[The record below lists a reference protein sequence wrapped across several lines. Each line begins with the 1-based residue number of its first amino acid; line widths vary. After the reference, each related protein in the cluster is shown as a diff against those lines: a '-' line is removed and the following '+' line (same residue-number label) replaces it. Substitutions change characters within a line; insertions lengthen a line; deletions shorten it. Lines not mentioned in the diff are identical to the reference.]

1 MGEGYG
7 SGLGGGVDGIEGG
20 YTIGVRK
27 DAYGMGGPKG
37 MGFGS
42 GANGVEGGTSS
53 SCDTRKGYDG
63 NPDCETGKRCVPTIM
78 NLGEC
83 RTAQL
88 ETSQPDASFFGC
100 HGRKITLKTQ
110 YRDARYLR
118 ALPDQH
124 RVNANGTSNDDGI
137 QFEVEDLGALPR
149 GARKIA
155 LKSIYGKYL
164 TAKRPA
170 MGPLESYPVSNV
182 TAHSTWIWK
191 GATFEVKHNAN
202 NLYWFKTAWQVESNG
217 RNESRYLLPYTN
229 GYIRG
234 DGTSHDLRRWA
245 KFTPECVEGFGAG
258 HDAEALGGGYGDEAQ
273 NGVNGMRGGYGSEL
287 GGGVNGIGEGYE
299 VGVGNG
305 NISAQKCEI
314 EDMDGNCIA
323 QCFGGFATGVRE
335 DEKGNLIQVCFCKG
349 QQCNVDPCDE
359 CARKAQEKGV
369 PFTCPC
375 PNL

>member
-1 MGEGYG
+1 
-7 SGLGGGVDGIEGG
+7 LFIV
-20 YTIGVRK
+20 K
-27 DAYGMGGPKG
+27 
-37 MGFGS
+37 
-42 GANGVEGGTSS
+42 
-53 SCDTRKGYDG
+53 
-63 NPDCETGKRCVPTIM
+63 
-78 NLGEC
+78 
-83 RTAQL
+83 AQL
-88 ETSQPDASFFGC
+88 ENAQADASFFGC

-110 YRDARYLR
+110 YRDAKYLR
-118 ALPDQH
+118 ALPDGH
-124 RVNANGTSNDDGI
+124 RVNANGTSNDHGI
-137 QFEVEDLGALPR
+137 QFEVEDLGALPK

-234 DGTSHDLRRWA
+234 DGTAHDLRRWA
-245 KFTPECVEGFGAG
+245 KFTPECVEG
-258 HDAEALGGGYGDEAQ
+258 
-273 NGVNGMRGGYGSEL
+273 
-287 GGGVNGIGEGYE
+287 
-299 VGVGNG
+299 
-305 NISAQKCEI
+305 NISAQKCDF

-323 QCFGGFATGVRE
+323 QCFGGFAIGVRE
-335 DEKGNLIQVCFCKG
+335 DENGNLIQVCFCKG
-349 QQCNVDPCDE
+349 NQCNVDPCDE
-359 CARKAQEKGV
+359 CARKAREKGV